1 MSLALQPALA
11 DDLFGNHPLTPEA
24 RDAFV
29 TELLKKMTVDEKIG
43 QLRLISVGPDN
54 PKEAIREMIKDG
66 QVGAIFN
73 TVTRQ
78 DIRAMQDQ
86 VMELSRL
93 KIPLFFAYDVL
104 HGQRTVFPISLGL
117 ASSFNLDAV
126 KTVGRVSA
134 YEAADDGLNMTSG
147 TDGRC
152 LARSALGTCF
162 RRFWRRYVSHL
173 NNGQNH
179 GGSDAG

>member
-134 YEAADDGLNMTSG
+134 YEAADDGLNMTWAPMVDVSR
-147 TDGRC
+147 DPRWGR
-152 LARSALGTCF
+152 ASEA
-162 RRFWRRYVSHL
+162 YI
-173 NNGQNH
+173 
-179 GGSDAG
+179 

>member
-1 MSLALQPALA
+1 MKWLCTVGVAVSLALQPALA
-11 DDLFGNHPLTPEA
+11 DELFGNHPDPAGAGCLCHRPAE
-24 RDAFV
+24 
-29 TELLKKMTVDEKIG
+29 KMTVDEKIG

-54 PKEAIREMIKDG
+54 PKEAIREMIKNG

-73 TVTRQ
+73 TVTRP
-78 DIRAMQDQ
+78 DIRVMQDQ
-86 VMELSRL
+86 VMQLSRL

-134 YEAADDGLNMTSG
+134 YEAADDGLNMTWAPMVDVSR
-147 TDGRC
+147 DPRWGR
-152 LARSALGTCF
+152 ASEGFGKTPI
-162 RRFWRRYVSHL
+162 
-173 NNGQNH
+173 
-179 GGSDAG
+179 

>member
-134 YEAADDGLNMTSG
+134 YEAADDGLNMTRA

-173 NNGQNH
+173 NNG
-179 GGSDAG
+179 